1 MIAFGYDSFIA
12 AAPHLSPA
20 SVFGRG
26 GGHQQL
32 PQSCRTLW
40 GFAARAQRA
49 NRGAG
54 RRSWRSTVRARSRSV
69 RLTSAGA
76 LVCERARRLLVD
88 ADDLAEI
95 AKRLSDPMVRDL
107 RVGVI
112 PTISPYL
119 LPEVVPSLRRDLPGL
134 TLFWTEDQ
142 TNVLL
147 RKLQDGDLDAALLA
161 LETRLPGDFEKE
173 ELARDPFVLAM
184 ASSHPLAKKK
194 GPVRISEIAGMD
206 LLLLDDGHC
215 LRDQALAACKTA
227 RAHEL
232 DFRATSLSTLVQMVS
247 AGSGV
252 TLLPRLALPV
262 ETKRSDLA
270 LRAFA
275 KPVPYRTLG
284 LIWRRGSAH
293 AEALRK
299 VAASI
304 RAVARK
310 GDATLVG

>member
-1 MIAFGYDSFIA
+1 M
-12 AAPHLSPA
+12 
-20 SVFGRG
+20 
-26 GGHQQL
+26 
-32 PQSCRTLW
+32 
-40 GFAARAQRA
+40 
-49 NRGAG
+49 
-54 RRSWRSTVRARSRSV
+54 
-69 RLTSAGA
+69 
-76 LVCERARRLLVD
+76 VD